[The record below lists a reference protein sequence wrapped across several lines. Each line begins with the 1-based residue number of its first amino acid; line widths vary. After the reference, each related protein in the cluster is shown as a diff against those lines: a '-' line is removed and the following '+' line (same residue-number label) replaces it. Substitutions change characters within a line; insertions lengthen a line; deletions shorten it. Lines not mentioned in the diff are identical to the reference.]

1 MRKTLAALVLL
12 AVARHAGAELS
23 ICNNGAFDL
32 YAAHGEWKG
41 EGLLGL
47 NRLWNVSGWYELP
60 RNDCTVVYTGDLHRF
75 YIAFA
80 FTDARGRWGSAEFE
94 PEDEWSHA
102 RDELCVRRGEVFEY
116 KLDEEDPPG
125 CPDGYFT
132 LPGTLVFEPDGD
144 KRFEVTVGLD
154 RDYIAGPTGLD
165 LDEFRDNSQTQE
177 RGSTLQRAA
186 EVVGAMIGIAIAI
199 GIASEAERAAA
210 PQPFASGTLNAS
222 LFGHALVR
230 RANGNGLWYTAD
242 GDLLQPGYA
251 LDGATSSPVLDAPT
265 QRSAD
270 DPAVAAALAQVN
282 RGLASLALNR
292 GTHMS
297 SEGRLEHKFVWN
309 GGSALQRWWVN
320 IATLDFARGRRLTGD
335 GLVAYRIPCRD
346 DRACVVAFEE
356 DAAGKLSTPV
366 LFEEIDIAF
375 ASDAD
380 GEQVWAGLLRLSAL
394 YPQEPVVTVR

>member
-1 MRKTLAALVLL
+1 MKLLATLLLL
-12 AVARHAGAELS
+12 AVARPAVAELE

-32 YAAHGEWKG
+32 YAAQAEWKG

-47 NRLWNVSGWYELP
+47 TRRWNVSGWYDLP
-60 RNDCTVVYTGDLHRF
+60 RDECRTVYTGDLHRF

-80 FTDARGRWGSAEFE
+80 FTDERGRWGSAEFQ
-94 PEDEWSHA
+94 PEDEWSYA
-102 RDELCVRRGEVFEY
+102 RNELCVRRGEVFEY

-144 KRFEVTVGLD
+144 KHFEVTVGLD

-165 LDEFRDNSQTQE
+165 LDEFRDNRQAQE
-177 RGSTLQRAA
+177 RSGGLSAP
-186 EVVGAMIGIAIAI
+186 VVFGALIGIAIAI
-199 GIASEAERAAA
+199 GAASDAERAAA
-210 PQPFASGTLNAS
+210 PRPFASGTLNAS
-222 LFGHALVR
+222 LFGHTLVR
-230 RANGNGLWYTAD
+230 RADGNGLWYTAD

-292 GTHMS
+292 GTHIS
-297 SEGRLEHKFVWN
+297 SEGRLEHDFVWN
-309 GGSALQRWWVN
+309 GGSALQRSWVN

-335 GLVAYRIPCRD
+335 GLVVYRIPCRD

-356 DAAGKLSTPV
+356 DAAGKLSTP
-366 LFEEIDIAF
+366 LLLPEIDIAF
-375 ASDAD
+375 ASDPD
-380 GEQVWAGLLRLSAL
+380 GQQVWAGLLELLAL
-394 YPQEPVVTVR
+394 YPENPVVTVR